1 MKWQRDAF
9 TITTILIFL
18 VSAVFLA
25 SYNSVFVNVQAQSS
39 SDGVDFSV
47 GDACTN
53 IGESQGN
60 YYCGFDSKWH
70 EKKDNGEQCDNEF
83 ECKLDSCIENKCQDK
98 EIGFAGNFSES
109 DLDDNFFCAFFDI
122 FCSDDNNPVCGDDI
136 CNGNETH
143 ATCSDDC
150 AEGEEGGDD
159 GGNPPGNSVNIMIYS
174 PKAIEYKTK
183 SIPLQ
188 VADKNNRIRV
198 WKYQLNNGN
207 EVTFVPNTT
216 ITASE
221 GLNTLKVIGLKS
233 NFASTRYIKVVT
245 FTVVTGSTVS
255 SYCGD
260 GACTS
265 GSGETQATCPED
277 CKPLDVCNN
286 NGICEDSQGETENT
300 CSSDCAT
307 ESFEEVNPLFI
318 WFIIILIILILVTL
332 ILIIFAIRGKEE
344 SEQTPKI
351 PPPMRPSPVLQKP
364 VVAPISP
371 VKSKTAKAKTSK
383 AKLSPQ
389 PKARTPNVVNKSSN
403 VTLLDKSAPKS
414 SPSGTSSSSGKYI
427 YKGKKYFPQ

>member
-83 ECKLDSCIENKCQDK
+83 ECKIDSCIENKCQDK
-98 EIGFAGNFSES
+98 EIGFAGNFTES
-109 DLDDNFFCAFFDI
+109 DLNDNFFCAFFDI
-122 FCSDDNNPVCGDDI
+122 FCPSG
-136 CNGNETH
+136 G
-143 ATCSDDC
+143 
-150 AEGEEGGDD
+150 GGGDD
-159 GGNPPGNSVNIMIYS
+159 DDGGGPGGTPILITIYS

-183 SIPLQ
+183 SIPVQ
-188 VADKNNRIRV
+188 VSDKGNRARV

-207 EVTFVPNTT
+207 EITFVPNTT

-221 GLNTLKVIGLKS
+221 GLNTLTVVALKS
-233 NFASTRYIKVVT
+233 NFAYTRYNKVVT